1 MKVLER
7 YILRR
12 VLAVFAAALGWT
24 LAIVWTTQVLAR
36 IDLVTDSGQTAL
48 TFFQI
53 ATLVMPTVI
62 PLVLPFA
69 LIIGITQTL
78 ATMNADSE
86 LAVISASGASRMII
100 IKPIMLIA
108 IAASVLSFAVDNYVE
123 PPARQKNRE
132 LIADSRG
139 DLLSL
144 VLQEG
149 AFRRIEDGLY
159 VQIGER
165 LPDGKLGQIF
175 VADSREPNIDFIYYA
190 KTGTVLRTEDKSAL
204 LMFDGVVQRKTLTG
218 GVSVIRFA
226 SYSFDLGTFTSE
238 VNEVTLQPKDQSL
251 AFLVNPDSSD
261 KNYQR
266 KPQAYRA
273 ELHRRLTEWLY
284 PAVFALIAIA
294 VAGDARSHREARV
307 HPMIT
312 SIVIALLWWWVGYF
326 VSDQAETEPAFV
338 FAMYAVPILA
348 SGVAIAFIAMN
359 RALELP
365 MGVIDWIGSIFR
377 ALWRAILP
385 GRRAT
390 AGSL

>member
-7 YILRR
+7 YIFRR

-69 LIIGITQTL
+69 LIIGVAQTL
-78 ATMNADSE
+78 AAMNTDSE
-86 LAVISASGASRMII
+86 LAVISASGASRMTI

-108 IAASVLSFAVDNYVE
+108 VAASVLSFAVDNLVE
-123 PPARQKNRE
+123 PAARQKNRE
-132 LIADSRG
+132 LIAESRG

-165 LPDGKLGQIF
+165 LADGKLGQIF

-204 LMFDGVVQRKTLTG
+204 LMFDGVVQRKTPTG
-218 GVSVIRFA
+218 GVSFIRFA
-226 SYSFDLGTFTSE
+226 SYSFDLGTFTSA
-238 VNEVTLQPKDQSL
+238 VNEVTLMPKDQSFS
-251 AFLVNPDSSD
+251 FLVNPDPAD
-261 KNYQR
+261 PNYQR

-273 ELHRRLTEWLY
+273 ELHKRMTEWLY

-312 SIVIALLWWWVGYF
+312 AIVISLFWWWIGYF
-326 VSDQAETEPAFV
+326 VSDRAESRPAFV
-338 FAMYAVPILA
+338 IAMYVAPLLA
-348 SGVAIAFIAMN
+348 SSIAIAFIVMN

-365 MGVIDWIGSIFR
+365 MGVIDWLASVFR
-377 ALWRAILP
+377 ALWRALVP

-390 AGSL
+390 ARGL

>member
-12 VLAVFAAALGWT
+12 VFAVFAAALGWT

-78 ATMNADSE
+78 ATMNSDSE
-86 LAVISASGASRMII
+86 LAVISASGASRMTV
-100 IKPIMLIA
+100 IKPIMLLA
-108 IAASVLSFAVDNYVE
+108 LAVSVLSFAVDNLVE
-123 PPARQKNRE
+123 PAARQKNRE

-144 VLQEG
+144 LLQEG

-190 KTGTVLRTEDKSAL
+190 KTGTVVRTEDKSAL
-204 LMFDGVVQRKTLTG
+204 LMFDGVVQRKTPTG

-226 SYSFDLGTFTSE
+226 SYSFDLGTFTAE
-238 VNEVTLQPKDQSL
+238 VNEVTFQPKDQTFSYL
-251 AFLVNPDSSD
+251 LNPDPND
-261 KNYQR
+261 RNFQR

-284 PAVFALIAIA
+284 PAIFALIAIA

-312 SIVIALLWWWVGYF
+312 AIVIALFWWWVGYF
-326 VSDQAETEPAFV
+326 VSDRAETEPVFV
-338 FAMYAVPILA
+338 YAMYGAPALA
-348 SGVAIAFIAMN
+348 SAIAIGFIAAN

-365 MGVIDWIGSIFR
+365 MGVVDWVASLFGSI
-377 ALWRAILP
+377 WRAIVP
-385 GRRAT
+385 RRHAA
-390 AGSL
+390 AGGA